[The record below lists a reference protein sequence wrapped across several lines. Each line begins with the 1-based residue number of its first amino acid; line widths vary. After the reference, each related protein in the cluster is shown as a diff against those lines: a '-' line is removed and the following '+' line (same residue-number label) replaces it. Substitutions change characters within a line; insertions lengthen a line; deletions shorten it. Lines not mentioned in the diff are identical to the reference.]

1 MDNNGLIGYT
11 GFVGSVVESMFK
23 FDSFYNRSNI
33 YDLPKNNF
41 DLLVCAAPTGIRLF
55 ARKNPMDDLD
65 FILLLIDH
73 LRKTKI
79 KNFILLSTI
88 DVIAK
93 PNTIYGM
100 NRKILEGWVKT
111 NVDNYSII
119 RMPTLIHPDIK
130 KNILYDLKHKQ
141 WLEKLNPESTVQ
153 YYDLTKLK
161 TDINYAI
168 DNDIQELNLFSEPIK
183 NQEVVDRFFSGT
195 QIGAQC
201 APVQTYDI
209 KPQMFNKQEIFA
221 SMEKYFNEVPVHLW

>member
-1 MDNNGLIGYT
+1 MGNNGLIGYN
-11 GFVGSVVESMFK
+11 GFIGSIVKSLFK
-23 FDSFYNRSNI
+23 FDEFYNRSNI
-33 YDLPKNNF
+33 FDLPNSEF
-41 DLLVCAAPTGIRLF
+41 DLLVCAAPTGNRWF
-55 ARKNPMDDLD
+55 VQENPMDDLD
-65 FILLLIDH
+65 FILTLIDH

-79 KNFILLSTI
+79 KKFILLSTI

-93 PNTIYGM
+93 PNTVYGM

-111 NVDNYSII
+111 NLDNYSII
-119 RMPTLIHPDIK
+119 RMPTLIHPNIR

-161 TDINYAI
+161 TDINYVI

-183 NQEVVDRFFSGT
+183 NQEVVDRFFPGT

-201 APVQTYDI
+201 VAVQTYDI
-209 KPQMFNKQEIFA
+209 KPHLFSKQEIFS
-221 SMEKYFNEVPVHLW
+221 SMEKYFNEVHVHLW